1 MNKAALFGVLGLTLG
16 SFSFAPHYSA
26 QHTGTLVVTV
36 TDIDP
41 DYEGQLLVT
50 LYNKEE
56 GFPTEYKTGLEIKT
70 IPVGSKKKITV
81 SFENIPYGTYA
92 VAVLHDEDGD
102 AEMDYNWVGIPT
114 EGWVCSNE
122 VFPALRSPYFSE
134 SSFTFNTSRKTLTLE
149 IDY

>member
-1 MNKAALFGVLGLTLG
+1 MTKAILFGLIGLVLG
-16 SFSFAPHYSA
+16 SFTLFD
-26 QHTGTLVVTV
+26 HTQQKGTLEIVV

-50 LYNKEE
+50 LFNKEE
-56 GFPTEYKTGLEIKT
+56 GFPTDYETGLEIKT
-70 IPVGSKKKITV
+70 IPIQNQKRMTV
-81 SFENIPYGTYA
+81 TFKDIPYGTYA
-92 VAVLHDEDGD
+92 VAVLHDEDFD
-102 AEMDYNWVGIPT
+102 AAMDYNWMGMPT

-134 SSFTFNTSRKTLTLE
+134 SSFTFNSSKKTLTLE